1 MSDFMEILK
10 REVAATSVAAVA
22 RRIGY
27 ARSSVSNLL
36 NDNYPSSPRKIG
48 AKILEVFSANISC
61 PFLKRDIAAAEC
73 REAREAPMPT
83 NNARR
88 LRHWTACR
96 RYPNNPG
103 PVSPRLKRAHDRR
116 KRS

>member
-48 AKILEVFSANISC
+48 ARIMEVFSADISC

-96 RYPNNPG
+96 RCPNNPG